1 MLAKNSIKKRSPVDK
16 KMRRFLHDLECLS
29 MITYTDSRSEAMR
42 LGRALREIRL
52 NRKWSLKDF
61 EIASGSKIKDVV
73 LGSYER
79 GARSISVSKLS
90 IIAQTYEIPISA
102 LFRESPIAVFPIFD
116 AQMIIDLRKLRE
128 TLQNHSSEIVKVL
141 EKFTENIINLRKDWN
156 GEVLSVRASDLT
168 LISIMQRDKNQNVI
182 EECRKLNLLITT
194 RD

>member
-1 MLAKNSIKKRSPVDK
+1 
-16 KMRRFLHDLECLS
+16 MRRFLHDLECLS

-90 IIAQTYEIPISA
+90 IIAQTYEIPISE

-141 EKFTENIINLRKDWN
+141 GKFTENIINLRKDWN